1 MSPAPS
7 PASKRCLTYS
17 SQFVAGLACYH
28 LVYLVVLCPQ
38 TNAVRELGFAYAG
51 NLHAASY
58 GLALVASSEAI
69 SGPHCSRNAAI
80 IAAFLLPQ

>member
-17 SQFVAGLACYH
+17 SQFVASLAYYH
-28 LVYLVVLCPQ
+28 LDVRCPQ
-38 TNAVRELGFAYAG
+38 TDAARELGFAYAG

-58 GLALVASSEAI
+58 GLVLVASLEAI
-69 SGPHCSRNAAI
+69 LGPHYSRNATI